1 MSLQPGTV
9 VYCDGI
15 AQRIFITMPGDRM
28 SFTRRKLLSAAAVL
42 LAVACAPTFA
52 AVEVAGI
59 KFDDTA
65 TVGGQALKL
74 NGAGVRTKVIFKVY
88 ALGLYL
94 SEKKSSVADVLAAA
108 GPRRLHIALLRDLT
122 SEEFGDAFMKGLNAN
137 TDQSERTRLLP
148 QTKAF
153 GEMFASIPGLKKG
166 DVLLVDWVPGTGTV
180 CTLNGKKIGETVQEV
195 AFYNAIVR
203 IWLGEHPADEAL
215 KPKLLGGK

>member
-1 MSLQPGTV
+1 
-9 VYCDGI
+9 
-15 AQRIFITMPGDRM
+15 M
-28 SFTRRKLLSAAAVL
+28 SFTRRNLLSAAALL
-42 LAVACAPTFA
+42 LAMASAPAFA
-52 AVEVAGI
+52 TVDVAGV

-94 SEKKSSVADVLAAA
+94 PEKKTSLADVQAVHGA
-108 GPRRLHIALLRDLT
+108 RRLHIGLLRDLT

-137 TDQSERTRLLP
+137 TDQAERTRLLP

-166 DVLLVDWVPGTGTV
+166 DTLLVDWVPGTGTV
-180 CTLNGKKIGETVQEV
+180 CTLNGKKIGETVQDV
-195 AFYNAIVR
+195 AFYNAILR

>member
-1 MSLQPGTV
+1 
-9 VYCDGI
+9 
-15 AQRIFITMPGDRM
+15 M
-28 SFTRRKLLSAAAVL
+28 SFTRRNLLSAAAMA
-42 LAVACAPTFA
+42 LAMASAPALA
-52 AVEVAGI
+52 AVDVAGI

-94 SEKKSSVADVLAAA
+94 PEKKTSLADVQAVHGA
-108 GPRRLHIALLRDLT
+108 RRLHIALLRDLT

-137 TDQSERTRLLP
+137 TDQAERTRLLP

-166 DVLLVDWVPGTGTV
+166 DTLLVDWVPGTGTV

-195 AFYNAIVR
+195 AFYNAILR

>member
-1 MSLQPGTV
+1 
-9 VYCDGI
+9 
-15 AQRIFITMPGDRM
+15 M

-42 LAVACAPTFA
+42 LAMAAAPAFA
-52 AVEVAGI
+52 AVDVAGI
-59 KFDDTA
+59 KFEETA
-65 TVGGQALKL
+65 TVGGQVLKL

-94 SEKKSSVADVLAAA
+94 PEKKTSLADVQSVHGA
-108 GPRRLHIALLRDLT
+108 RRLHIALLRDLT

-137 TDQSERTRLLP
+137 TDQAERTRLLP

-166 DVLLVDWVPGTGTV
+166 DTLLVDWVPGTGTV